1 MSPQISD
8 RLKSLDIWVM
18 ANGSYFCV
26 FVRDGCVAMVPR
38 SDDFQG
44 FAGIGSSGLSTD
56 DGLLYL
62 VWRDETPMLVG
73 HTVERAAEPEQ
84 VEKILR
90 FSADLKSAL
99 GLE

>member
-1 MSPQISD
+1 VTPAITE

-18 ANGSYFCV
+18 ADGMYFCV

-38 SDDFQG
+38 SDDMQG
-44 FAGIGSSGLSTD
+44 FADIGSSGLSTD

-62 VWRDETPMLVG
+62 VWRDEVPMLVG
-73 HTVERAAEPEQ
+73 HTVERRAEADQ

-90 FSADLKSAL
+90 FSADLKAAL
-99 GLE
+99 GLD